1 MIYSKLAS
9 FKLKTEF
16 GITLTEQDLKEKAK
30 AIKCVIFDVDG
41 VLTDGSLFFDNQ
53 GQEYKAFNSKDGHGI
68 RMLLENGVEVAIITG
83 RQSDLVK
90 HRAENLKLSPDLIF
104 QGYRDKRPA
113 FTDLLQQT
121 GLSKHE
127 IAYIGDDVIDLPV
140 MSQVG
145 LAIAVGDAHWF
156 VKQQAHMITKSS
168 GGKGAGREA
177 CEFILSA
184 QNKLDDL
191 LQNYLES
198 SHS

>member
-1 MIYSKLAS
+1 
-9 FKLKTEF
+9 
-16 GITLTEQDLKEKAK
+16 LTELELQNKAK

-68 RMLLENGVEVAIITG
+68 RMLLENGIEVAIITG

-90 HRAENLKLSPDLIF
+90 HRATNLKLSPELIY

-113 FTDLLQQT
+113 FADLLKQT
-121 GLSKHE
+121 GFTKDE
-127 IAYIGDDVIDLPV
+127 IAYVGDDVIDLPV

-145 LAIAVGDAHWF
+145 FAIAVGDAHWF
-156 VKQQAHMITKSS
+156 VKEQADMTTESL
-168 GGKGAGREA
+168 GGKGAGREI

-184 QNKLDDL
+184 QNKLDAL
-191 LQNYLES
+191 LQNYIS
-198 SHS
+198 P